1 MTHYTV
7 SSAPEYWGADVEPES
22 ARELAERMAAHLRRF
37 ARSAGIVA
45 VVDVAPD
52 ATPQASGDR
61 AALDLLRAEQE
72 RTIEGLLSEYYWM
85 TPAEVAAETGTE
97 ESTWRRKLIAGQIP
111 GAMKKGK
118 QWLLP
123 RLRLRELGVR
133 V

>member
-1 MTHYTV
+1 
-7 SSAPEYWGADVEPES
+7 
-22 ARELAERMAAHLRRF
+22 
-37 ARSAGIVA
+37 
-45 VVDVAPD
+45 
-52 ATPQASGDR
+52 
-61 AALDLLRAEQE
+61 
-72 RTIEGLLSEYYWM
+72 M